1 MTATLPHGPDEAPAP
16 TARDRARE
24 VGRVLVLAGGLSHER
39 DVSLRSGRRVADA
52 LRSVGVEVTI
62 SDVDAALLP
71 AIRDDRPD
79 VVFPV
84 LHGSAGEDGALSG
97 VLELLDLPYVGSAPV
112 ACRTAFDKPVAKS
125 VVDKAGVRTPAS
137 TALPHAMFRELGAG
151 GVLDAMVE
159 MLGLPVVVKPARG
172 GSALGVS
179 TVYDVAALRGAM
191 VQAFAYGDTALVE
204 RYVDGIEVAV
214 AVVDTGGGPRVLAPV
229 EIVPQGP
236 LYDYAARYTA
246 GTTEYFAPA
255 RLTERA
261 ARAVAECALAA
272 HAALGLSDLSRTD
285 MVVDADGVPWFL
297 EVNVAPGLTETSLLP
312 QGAEACGVT
321 LGDLYADLALAARR
335 RGTRRG

>member
-1 MTATLPHGPDEAPAP
+1 MTTTLPHGPDEAPVSAGR
-16 TARDRARE
+16 TRVHDL
-24 VGRVLVLAGGLSHER
+24 GRVLVLAGGLSHER

-52 LRSVGVEVTI
+52 LRSVGVDVTV

-97 VLELLDLPYVGSAPV
+97 VLELLGLPYVGSAPT
-112 ACRTAFDKPVAKS
+112 ACRSAFDKPVAKS
-125 VVDKAGVRTPAS
+125 VVEKAGLRTPAS

-151 GVLDAMVE
+151 AVLDAMVAQ
-159 MLGLPVVVKPARG
+159 LGLPVVVKPARG

-179 TVYDVAALRGAM
+179 TVHDVAALRGAM

-214 AVVDTGGGPRVLAPV
+214 AVVDTGSGPRALAPV

-255 RLTERA
+255 RLTDGA
-261 ARAVAECALAA
+261 AEAVAEYALSA
-272 HAALGLSDLSRTD
+272 HAALGLADLSRTD
-285 MVVDADGVPWFL
+285 MIVDADGVPWFL
-297 EVNVAPGLTETSLLP
+297 EVNVATGLTETSLLP
-312 QGAEACGVT
+312 QGAEACGVSI
-321 LGDLYADLALAARR
+321 GDLYADLALAARR
-335 RGTRRG
+335 RGSRQG